1 MSQCIASEAPAGL
14 GFAQRSGKAPLALT
28 AFGACKGFVFA
39 TLQAAVVVSPLVPA
53 LPFGAAAWSRGAKRF
68 EPTPNPSVNRTS
80 NIRLRLLS
88 AAGYLKR

>member
-14 GFAQRSGKAPLALT
+14 GFAQRSGKASLALS

-39 TLQAAVVVSPLVPA
+39 TLQ
-53 LPFGAAAWSRGAKRF
+53 GAAAMPLLAPALLFSSTARSRGAKCF
-68 EPTPNPSVNRTS
+68 EPTPNTSVNRTS
-80 NIRLRLLS
+80 NSGLRPLS

>member
-1 MSQCIASEAPAGL
+1 MSQRIASEAPAGL
-14 GFAQRSGKAPLALT
+14 GFAQRSGKASLALS

-39 TLQAAVVVSPLVPA
+39 ILQGAAAMPLLAPA
-53 LPFGAAAWSRGAKRF
+53 LPFGTASWSRGAKRF

-80 NIRLRLLS
+80 NSGLRSPS

>member
-1 MSQCIASEAPAGL
+1 MSQCIASEASAGP
-14 GFAQRSGKAPLALT
+14 GSSQRSGMASPALA

-39 TLQAAVVVSPLVPA
+39 TLQAPAAMSPLAPA
-53 LPFGAAAWSRGAKRF
+53 VPFGAAARSRGAKRF

-80 NIRLRLLS
+80 NSGLRPPS

>member
-1 MSQCIASEAPAGL
+1 MSQCIALEASAGL
-14 GFAQRSGKAPLALT
+14 GFAQRSGKASLALS

-39 TLQAAVVVSPLVPA
+39 TPQAAAAVSPLAPT
-53 LPFGAAAWSRGAKRF
+53 LPFGAAARSRGAKRF

-80 NIRLRLLS
+80 NSGLRSPS

>member
-1 MSQCIASEAPAGL
+1 MSQRIALEASAGF
-14 GFAQRSGKAPLALT
+14 GSSQRSGMASLALS

-39 TLQAAVVVSPLVPA
+39 TSEAAVAVPLLAPA
-53 LPFGAAAWSRGAKRF
+53 LPFGTAAWSRGAKRF

-80 NIRLRLLS
+80 NSGLRPPS